1 MTTFND
7 TEDFLKAHSSN
18 EIKPGLERIS
28 TLLNALDNPQNG
40 RSSFHIVGTNG
51 KGSTGAYITSILQ
64 ASGYT
69 TAFYSS
75 PHLTSPGERLLING
89 QSLTPDEW
97 LNALKTAAEKIVKDF
112 EPSYFEL
119 LTAAA
124 FLLIRDKNVDVE
136 IIEAGLGGRLDAT
149 NLLRDVICTVVTSI
163 SMDHTEFLGDTI
175 EKIAGEKFAVVK
187 KNVPACFSGVDE
199 FLIPLFKKFCADACA
214 IPFTLPEN
222 VKLENISISQDGCT
236 FDFYSDK
243 LEIKN
248 VFTPLTGRFQIYNAA
263 LALSAIANSLDHLKN
278 ITPEKILLG
287 FKNTQWPGR
296 FEIIS
301 KKPLVILDGGHN
313 FDGVRKLV
321 QSLRDIYP
329 HKNLGVIYAAMR
341 DKDFRGCLELL
352 SENLNPSIYFTTV
365 PDMKRALTPDELL
378 KAGKDFNWRNNPQAF
393 ILPEDALNQ
402 SLNDKNDVN
411 IICGSLY
418 LIGNVREKLLTR
430 FKTPA

>member
-1 MTTFND
+1 MINFND
-7 TEDFLKAHSSN
+7 TENFLKAHSSN

-28 TLLNALDNPQNG
+28 ALLTALDNPQNG

-89 QSLTPDEW
+89 MPLTPEEW
-97 LNALKTAAEKIVKDF
+97 LNALKIAAEKISVGF

-124 FLLIRDKNVDVE
+124 FLLIREKNVDVE

-149 NLLRDVICTVVTSI
+149 NLLQDVICTVITSL
-163 SMDHTEFLGDTI
+163 SMDHMEFLGDTL

-187 KNVPACFSGVDE
+187 KNVPACFSGDPKN
-199 FLIPLFKKFCADACA
+199 LIPLFKKFCDDAGA
-214 IPFTLPEN
+214 VPFTLSEN
-222 VKLENISISQDGCT
+222 VKLENISIAQDACT
-236 FDFYSDK
+236 FDFYTDN

-263 LALSAIANSLDHLKN
+263 LALSSVSRVLDRLKK
-278 ITPEKILLG
+278 ITPENILLG
-287 FKNTQWPGR
+287 LKNTCWPGR

-301 KKPLVILDGGHN
+301 KRPLIILDGGHN
-313 FDGVRKLV
+313 FDGIRKLV
-321 QSLRDIYP
+321 NSVHDLYP
-329 HKNLGVIYAAMR
+329 HKKIGVIYTAMR

-352 SENLNPSIYFTTV
+352 SDVLNPAIYFTTV
-365 PDMKRALTPDELL
+365 PNMQRAMTPEELL
-378 KAGKDFNWRNNPQAF
+378 NAAKNFNWRNHPRAF

-402 SLNDKNDVN
+402 SINDKNDVN

-418 LIGNVREKLLTR
+418 LIGNVREKLVTR
-430 FKTPA
+430 FQN

>member
-1 MTTFND
+1 M
-7 TEDFLKAHSSN
+7 
-18 EIKPGLERIS
+18 
-28 TLLNALDNPQNG
+28 
-40 RSSFHIVGTNG
+40 
-51 KGSTGAYITSILQ
+51 
-64 ASGYT
+64 
-69 TAFYSS
+69 
-75 PHLTSPGERLLING
+75 
-89 QSLTPDEW
+89 
-97 LNALKTAAEKIVKDF
+97 
-112 EPSYFEL
+112 
-119 LTAAA
+119 
-124 FLLIRDKNVDVE
+124 
-136 IIEAGLGGRLDAT
+136 
-149 NLLRDVICTVVTSI
+149 
-163 SMDHTEFLGDTI
+163 
-175 EKIAGEKFAVVK
+175 
-187 KNVPACFSGVDE
+187 
-199 FLIPLFKKFCADACA
+199 
-214 IPFTLPEN
+214 
-222 VKLENISISQDGCT
+222 
-236 FDFYSDK
+236 
-243 LEIKN
+243 
-248 VFTPLTGRFQIYNAA
+248 
-263 LALSAIANSLDHLKN
+263 SAIANSLDHLKN